1 MNASWH
7 CVFPS
12 LCLYTSA
19 AHRMEKCHAFQSSTK
34 WDDKPHP
41 TVVPW
46 GGDEREKKQLSAA
59 VCFEYLL
66 VRKVCL
72 ALAREGV

>member
-1 MNASWH
+1 MPIGI
-7 CVFPS
+7 VFSLPS
-12 LCLYTSA
+12 LHSSA
-19 AHRMEKCHAFQSSTK
+19 AHRIEKCQAFQSCSK

-46 GGDEREKKQLSAA
+46 GEDEREKKQLFA
-59 VCFEYLL
+59 VLCYVYIL

-72 ALAREGV
+72 ALAGEDV

>member
-7 CVFPS
+7 CLPS
-12 LCLYTSA
+12 PLSVHSSA
-19 AHRMEKCHAFQSSTK
+19 ALMIEQWHAFQCCIK
-34 WDDKPHP
+34 WDDKPHL

-46 GGDEREKKQLSAA
+46 GEDERKDKQLSA
-59 VCFEYLL
+59 VLCFVYFL
-66 VRKVCL
+66 VRRVCL